1 MDKLRLG
8 VLYGSRSCEHEV
20 SIISALQLIKAVDPA
35 KYDVTPIYITQQGE
49 WYVGDALLDMKLY
62 TDFDPYK
69 AGLKR
74 VTLDL
79 TAGSGALL
87 HYEPGKGLLRGLREE
102 VVARIDCF
110 VPVFHG
116 LHGEDGSIQ
125 GLLELANI
133 PYTSTGIAGSAV
145 GMDKIIMKRFFRG
158 MGYPVL
164 NGVECVRANW
174 QRETDATLE
183 RIEKALPYPV
193 FVKPACLGSSIG
205 VSRADDRD
213 QLKEALEVAFSY
225 DRRVLVEQGLDR
237 PVEINCSVLGFDGE
251 TETSVLEMPLTDT
264 GTLGFEEKYL
274 RGSSSAKGMAS
285 MGRVLEPDIGQE
297 LSERIRGLATDIFRA
312 LDCKGVVRIDFMIDR
327 TSGEVYITEINTIP
341 GSLAYYLWARK
352 GVSYAMLIDRMVECA
367 MKAQRE
373 KDENSYAFRSDI
385 LRNVALGAKGSK
397 GSKGSK
403 L

>member
-20 SIISALQLIKAVDPA
+20 SIISALQLIKAVDTA
-35 KYDVTPIYITQQGE
+35 KYDVTPIYVTQQGE
-49 WYVGDALLDMKLY
+49 WYVGDALMDMKIY

-74 VTLDL
+74 VVLDL
-79 TAGSGALL
+79 TAGSGALI
-87 HYEPGKGLLRGLREE
+87 HYEQGKGLLRGMKEE
-102 VVARIDCF
+102 TVARIDCF

-133 PYTSTGIAGSAV
+133 PYTSTGIVGSAV
-145 GMDKIIMKRFFRG
+145 GMDKIIMKNLFRG

-164 NGVECVRANW
+164 SGVDCLRSRW
-174 QRETDATLE
+174 QAQPESVMDG
-183 RIEKALPYPV
+183 IEKALPYPV

-205 VSRADDRD
+205 VSRADDRS
-213 QLKEALEVAFSY
+213 QLKEALELAFSY
-225 DRRVLVEQGLDR
+225 DRRVLVEQGLDK
-237 PVEINCSVLGFDGE
+237 PVEINCSVLGYDGE
-251 TETSVLEMPLTDT
+251 AETSVLEMPLTDT

-285 MGRVLEPDIGQE
+285 MGRVLDPEIGRDV
-297 LSERIRGLATDIFRA
+297 SDRIRALAVDIFNA

-327 TSGEVYITEINTIP
+327 TTGEYYITEINTIP
-341 GSLAYYLWARK
+341 GSLAYYLWTKK
-352 GVSYAMLIDRMVECA
+352 GVTYAALIDRMVECA
-367 MKAQRE
+367 LKAQHE
-373 KDENSYAFRSDI
+373 KDENSYAFRSNI
-385 LRNVALGAKGSK
+385 LNNVQLGGKTGKAG
-397 GSKGSK
+397 K
-403 L
+403 LG

>member
-1 MDKLRLG
+1 MEKLHLG
-8 VLYGSRSCEHEV
+8 ILYGSRSCEHEV
-20 SIISALQLIKAVDPA
+20 SIISALQLIKAIDRN
-35 KYDVTPIYITQQGE
+35 KYDVTPVYITQQGE
-49 WYVGDALLDMKLY
+49 WYVGDKLTDMTLY

-74 VTLDL
+74 VVLDL
-79 TAGSGALL
+79 TAGSGALI
-87 HYEPGKGLLRGLREE
+87 HHEQGKGLLRGIREE

-110 VPVFHG
+110 IPVFHG

-133 PYTSTGIAGSAV
+133 PYTSTGIVGSAV
-145 GMDKIIMKRFFRG
+145 GMDKIIMKHFFSG

-164 NGVECVRANW
+164 KGVDCLRSRW
-174 QRETDATLE
+174 QNDAEAMIGEIET
-183 RIEKALPYPV
+183 ALPYPV

-205 VSRADDRD
+205 VSRADSRESLRD
-213 QLKEALEVAFSY
+213 ALELAFSY
-225 DRRVLVEQGLDR
+225 DRRVLVEQGLDK

-251 TETSVLEMPLTDT
+251 AETSVLEMPLTDS

-285 MGRVLEPDIGQE
+285 MGRVLDPDIGDDV
-297 LSERIRGLATDIFRA
+297 SEQIRSLAVSIFQA

-327 TSGEVYITEINTIP
+327 ESGDIFITEINTIP
-341 GSLAYYLWARK
+341 GSMAYYLWTKK
-352 GVSYAMLIDRMVECA
+352 GVAYATLIDRMVSCA
-367 MKAQRE
+367 LKAQHE
-373 KDENSYAFRSDI
+373 KDENRYAFRSNI
-385 LRNVALGAKGSK
+385 LNNVQLGGKTPKG
-397 GSKGSK
+397 GK

>member
-8 VLYGSRSCEHEV
+8 VLFGSRSCEHEV
-20 SIISALQLIKAVDPA
+20 SIISALQLIKAVDTA

-49 WYVGDALLDMKLY
+49 WYVGDALTDIKLY

-79 TAGSGALL
+79 TAGSGALI
-87 HYEPGKGLLRGLREE
+87 HHEQGKGLLRGIREE
-102 VVARIDCF
+102 TVARIDCF
-110 VPVFHG
+110 IPVFHG

-133 PYTSTGIAGSAV
+133 PYTSTGIVGSAV

-164 NGVECVRANW
+164 KGEECLRSQW
-174 QRETDATLE
+174 QKDQAAMLG
-183 RIEKALPYPV
+183 RIEAALPYPV

-205 VSRADDRD
+205 VNRADDRQ
-213 QLKEALEVAFSY
+213 QLTEALELAFSY
-225 DRRVLVEQGLDR
+225 DRRVLVEEGLDK
-237 PVEINCSVLGFDGE
+237 PIEINCSVVGFDGE
-251 TETSVLEMPLTDT
+251 DETSALEMPLTDT

-274 RGSSSAKGMAS
+274 RSGGASKGMAS
-285 MGRVLEPDIGQE
+285 MGRVLEPEIGEEMSNQ
-297 LSERIRGLATDIFRA
+297 IRSLAVDIFRA

-327 TSGEVYITEINTIP
+327 VTGDAYITEINTIP
-341 GSLAYYLWARK
+341 GSLAYYLWVKK
-352 GVSYAMLIDRMVECA
+352 GVSYAELIDRMVACA
-367 MKAQRE
+367 MKAQKE
-373 KDENSYAFRSDI
+373 KDENSYAFRSNI
-385 LRNVALGAKGSK
+385 LKNQQLGAKGAK
-397 GSKGSK
+397 GAKS
-403 L
+403 

>member
-1 MDKLRLG
+1 MKMDKLRLG

-20 SIISALQLIKAVDPA
+20 SIISALQLIRAIDRS

-49 WYVGDALLDMKLY
+49 WFVGDALTDMKLY

-79 TAGSGALL
+79 TAGSGALI
-87 HYEPGKGLLRGLREE
+87 HHEQGKGLLRGIREE
-102 VVARIDCF
+102 IVARIDCF

-116 LHGEDGSIQ
+116 LHGEDGSVQ

-133 PYTSTGIAGSAV
+133 PYTSTGIVGSAV

-164 NGVECVRANW
+164 DGVDCLRSRW
-174 QRETDATLE
+174 REDADAMLQT
-183 RIEKALPYPV
+183 IEQALPYPV

-205 VSRADDRD
+205 VSRANDRAA
-213 QLKEALEVAFSY
+213 LREALELAFSY
-225 DRRVLVEQGLDR
+225 DRRVLVEKGLDR

-251 TETSVLEMPLTDT
+251 AETSVLEMPLTES

-274 RGSSSAKGMAS
+274 RGAGSAKGMAS
-285 MGRVLEPDIGQE
+285 MGRVLDPEIGEDVSEQIRSLA
-297 LSERIRGLATDIFRA
+297 LSVFHA

-327 TSGEVYITEINTIP
+327 ESGDIYITEINTIP
-341 GSLAYYLWARK
+341 GSMAYYLWTKK
-352 GVSYAMLIDRMVECA
+352 GVTYSTLIDRMVDCA
-367 MKAQRE
+367 IKAQRE
-373 KDENSYAFRSDI
+373 KDENRYAFRSDI
-385 LRNVALGAKGSK
+385 LSHLQLGGKTQKG
-397 GSKGSK
+397 GK

>member
-1 MDKLRLG
+1 
-8 VLYGSRSCEHEV
+8 
-20 SIISALQLIKAVDPA
+20 
-35 KYDVTPIYITQQGE
+35 
-49 WYVGDALLDMKLY
+49 
-62 TDFDPYK
+62 
-69 AGLKR
+69 
-74 VTLDL
+74 
-79 TAGSGALL
+79 
-87 HYEPGKGLLRGLREE
+87 
-102 VVARIDCF
+102 
-110 VPVFHG
+110 
-116 LHGEDGSIQ
+116 
-125 GLLELANI
+125 
-133 PYTSTGIAGSAV
+133 
-145 GMDKIIMKRFFRG
+145 
-158 MGYPVL
+158 
-164 NGVECVRANW
+164 
-174 QRETDATLE
+174 
-183 RIEKALPYPV
+183 
-193 FVKPACLGSSIG
+193 
-205 VSRADDRD
+205 
-213 QLKEALEVAFSY
+213 
-225 DRRVLVEQGLDR
+225 
-237 PVEINCSVLGFDGE
+237 
-251 TETSVLEMPLTDT
+251 MPLTDT

>member
-1 MDKLRLG
+1 MGKLHLG

-20 SIISALQLIKAVDPA
+20 SIISALQLIKAIDLS
-35 KYDVTPIYITQQGE
+35 KYDVTPVYITQQGE
-49 WYVGDALLDMKLY
+49 WYTGERLTDMKLY
-62 TDFDPYK
+62 TDFDPFK

-74 VTLDL
+74 VSLDL
-79 TAGSGALL
+79 TAGSGALI
-87 HYEPGKGLLRGLREE
+87 HYEAGKGLLRGIREE

-110 VPVFHG
+110 IPVFHG

-133 PYTSTGIAGSAV
+133 PYTSPGIAGSAV
-145 GMDKIIMKRFFRG
+145 GMDKIMMKHFFRG

-164 NGVECVRANW
+164 DGADCLRSRW
-174 QRETDATLE
+174 QSDADTMISE
-183 RIEKALPYPV
+183 IEAALPYPV

-205 VSRADDRD
+205 VSRADDQVSLR
-213 QLKEALEVAFSY
+213 EALELAFSY
-225 DRRVLVEQGLDR
+225 DRRVLVEQGLDK
-237 PVEINCSVLGFDGE
+237 PVEINCSVLGYDGM

-274 RGSSSAKGMAS
+274 KGSHSGKGMAS
-285 MGRVLEPDIGQE
+285 MGRVLDPEIGE
-297 LSERIRGLATDIFRA
+297 DVSEHIRSLAVSIFNA

-327 TSGEVYITEINTIP
+327 ITGNVYITEINTIP

-352 GVSYAMLIDRMVECA
+352 GVTYSALIDRMVECA

-373 KDENSYAFRSDI
+373 KDENSYAFRSNI
-385 LRNVALGAKGSK
+385 LNNVQLGGKTSK
-397 GSKGSK
+397 GGK